1 MGLIRLRP
9 RPATQ
14 PPPARESEPE
24 FIVEPEF
31 ERETIAVRE
40 PGPEPEL
47 PVREAESVVAPP
59 VAPIPTVQPV
69 RAAAS
74 TEATATQVI
83 ALANQKG
90 GVAKTTTTLNLGVA
104 FSEMGHRVLLVDL
117 DPQGNLTMSQGLN
130 PDVIE
135 RSMFDVLVHKIPISE
150 VIEHREVDLAVA
162 SIDLAG
168 AELALSA
175 LIGRE
180 RSLEKA
186 LAQVRNTYD
195 FILIDTPPSLGL
207 LTINAFVAATGVIV
221 PVQCEY
227 LSLRGLVQL
236 ENTLAMVR
244 ENLNPHVG
252 VEGIVPTMFDGRTL
266 HAREAIE
273 ILEENFGDLVYRTR
287 IRKTVRYAEAPVKG
301 SSVLKYDPTGA
312 AAEGY
317 RELAREIVAAKE
329 AHDGAQARKHA

>member
-1 MGLIRLRP
+1 MGLIRLLPRSGGA
-9 RPATQ
+9 RPAVEPVDDTTPEISLEEALVE
-14 PPPARESEPE
+14 PPVVSEPARE
-24 FIVEPEF
+24 
-31 ERETIAVRE
+31 
-40 PGPEPEL
+40 PEPAEVV
-47 PVREAESVVAPP
+47 PAASPSVQREAAAPTP
-59 VAPIPTVQPV
+59 QG
-69 RAAAS
+69 
-74 TEATATQVI
+74 TATRVI

-104 FSEMGHRVLLVDL
+104 LREMGHRVLIIDL

-135 RSMFDVLVHKIPISE
+135 RSMFDVLVHRIPISE
-150 VIEHREVDLAVA
+150 IIEQREVDLAVA

-175 LIGRE
+175 MIGRE

-186 LAQVRNTYD
+186 LAEVRASYD
-195 FILIDTPPSLGL
+195 YVLVDTPPSLGL

-252 VEGIVPTMFDGRTL
+252 VEGIVATMFDGRTL
-266 HAREAIE
+266 HSREAIE
-273 ILEENFGDLVYRTR
+273 ILEENFGELVYRTR

-301 SSVLKYDPTGA
+301 SSVLKYDPSGA
-312 AAEGY
+312 AAEAY

-329 AHDGAQARKHA
+329 AEDGAQARKHA

>member
-14 PPPARESEPE
+14 SLPTRELEPDPV
-24 FIVEPEF
+24 VEPELA
-31 ERETIAVRE
+31 RETIAVRE
-40 PGPEPEL
+40 PAPEPES
-47 PVREAESVVAPP
+47 PEREIEPIAAPP
-59 VAPIPTVQPV
+59 VPTPTVQPV
-69 RAAAS
+69 RAAMP

-83 ALANQKG
+83 AFANQKG

-150 VIEHREVDLAVA
+150 VVEHREVDLAVA

-186 LAQVRNTYD
+186 LAEVRSTYD

-244 ENLNPHVG
+244 ENLNPLVG

-266 HAREAIE
+266 HSREAIE
-273 ILEENFGDLVYRTR
+273 ILEENFGELVYRTR

-312 AAEGY
+312 AAEAY

-329 AHDGAQARKHA
+329 ARDGAQARKHA

>member
-9 RPATQ
+9 RPASV
-14 PPPARESEPE
+14 PSSP
-24 FIVEPEF
+24 
-31 ERETIAVRE
+31 VRE
-40 PGPEPEL
+40 PDAEHAQPAPEPLEPVTLSEPARDSGL
-47 PVREAESVVAPP
+47 PKLTSVPTPPVVEP
-59 VAPIPTVQPV
+59 VAPAAAEQ
-69 RAAAS
+69 RAA
-74 TEATATQVI
+74 TRVI

-104 FSEMGHRVLLVDL
+104 FREMGHRVLLVDL

-135 RSMFDVLVHKIPISE
+135 RSMFDVLVHKVPISE
-150 VIEHREVDLAVA
+150 VIEAREVDLAVA

-168 AELALSA
+168 AELALSS

-186 LAQVRNTYD
+186 LVEVRNAYD
-195 FILIDTPPSLGL
+195 FILVDTPPSLGL

-244 ENLNPHVG
+244 ENLNPSVG
-252 VEGIVPTMFDGRTL
+252 VEGIVATMFDGRTL
-266 HAREAIE
+266 HSREAIE
-273 ILEENFGDLVYRTR
+273 ILEENFGELVYRTR

-312 AAEGY
+312 AAEAY
-317 RELAREIVAAKE
+317 RELAREIVPAKE
-329 AHDGAQARKHA
+329 VEDGAQARKHA